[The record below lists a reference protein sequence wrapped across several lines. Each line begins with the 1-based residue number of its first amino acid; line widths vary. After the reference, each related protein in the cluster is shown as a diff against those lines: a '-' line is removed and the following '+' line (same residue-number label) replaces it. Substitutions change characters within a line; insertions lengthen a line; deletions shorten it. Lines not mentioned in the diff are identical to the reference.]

1 MSLSND
7 TLVLATRKSPLAI
20 KQAEWVADLIK
31 NQMGKEVDLMPM
43 STTGDR
49 QMNWSL
55 QEKGGKGLF
64 TKELEITLL
73 EGRADLAVHSAK
85 DLPTENPAGLTLAAF
100 TEREDARDVLIRREG
115 SETGVMASGSPR
127 RIAQLKLRFPSVS
140 WIELRGNVETRL
152 RKIAVNGEADGTIL
166 AAAGLSRLGIS
177 NYPGVTFEKI
187 SVNEMVPAPGQ
198 AAIAIQVRK
207 QEKEKF
213 GVLDH
218 LATSRAVR
226 LERGI
231 LDRLGGG
238 CQVALGVH
246 VVNDDL
252 FFFHESCGIRNLKI
266 ADNSEEEVFKII
278 SSWLD

>member
-64 TKELEITLL
+64 TKELEIALL

-115 SETGVMASGSPR
+115 GETGVMASGSPR

-140 WIELRGNVETRL
+140 RL
-152 RKIAVNGEADGTIL
+152 N
-166 AAAGLSRLGIS
+166 
-177 NYPGVTFEKI
+177 
-187 SVNEMVPAPGQ
+187 
-198 AAIAIQVRK
+198 
-207 QEKEKF
+207 
-213 GVLDH
+213 
-218 LATSRAVR
+218 
-226 LERGI
+226 
-231 LDRLGGG
+231 
-238 CQVALGVH
+238 
-246 VVNDDL
+246 
-252 FFFHESCGIRNLKI
+252 
-266 ADNSEEEVFKII
+266 
-278 SSWLD
+278 